1 LPETEWYFGNLA
13 KAEVAKNDRKYWE
26 FRLEKETAFN
36 DFVFFGAGQD
46 WAILKFYAF
55 QTISAKIQRTI
66 QEWMP
71 ELPAYMQAV
80 VVQDWQERGWVF
92 PSKTP
97 ANNRGQSSDQTI
109 TVKCSCGKT
118 EQRAIKSFQES
129 NPTATVKFSC
139 KECSG
144 LLSKDGFRGRKRQS
158 QSVVSAPERK
168 KRGARNAM
176 YDPRRC
182 PAKMGLRYLCQSRS
196 GRWRVLS
203 TSK

>member
-1 LPETEWYFGNLA
+1 M
-13 KAEVAKNDRKYWE
+13 
-26 FRLEKETAFN
+26 
-36 DFVFFGAGQD
+36 FFGAGQD

-109 TVKCSCGKT
+109 TVMCSCGKT

-176 YDPRRC
+176 YDPADAPR
-182 PAKMGLRYLCQSRS
+182 KWDFDTYVSL
-196 GRWRVLS
+196 VLAAGGYFQQAS
-203 TSK
+203 EYRQRKLARLFCNSQTLLTNEKGNSDATPTTN

>member
-92 PSKTP
+92 PSKTRP
-97 ANNRGQSSDQTI
+97 I
-109 TVKCSCGKT
+109 TVASPQTKPLPSRAVAAKPSNALSNLFKNPIRQRPSHLVAKSAADYYPKT
-118 EQRAIKSFQES
+118 VFAVANVNR
-129 NPTATVKFSC
+129 
-139 KECSG
+139 
-144 LLSKDGFRGRKRQS
+144 S
-158 QSVVSAPERK
+158 Q
-168 KRGARNAM
+168 
-176 YDPRRC
+176 
-182 PAKMGLRYLCQSRS
+182 L
-196 GRWRVLS
+196 
-203 TSK
+203 